1 MKKISVLIFVLITTI
16 SVYSQSY
23 LQDGDRCFDNSDYD
37 CAITHYNNAF
47 KYATGKDKQ
56 IAEIKL
62 TRAKW
67 CSEHIKSANQAFNIK
82 NYTVAKEEYQKVLDS
97 NPNDSYAQSQ
107 IAKCDNAINPPKLR
121 KATTSE
127 LTDIW
132 NNKYGVNPE
141 RRQRLMNAGIDPD
154 DAQRRIN
161 NGEGKPAA
169 SPQSNVYL
177 SIAKQDVSFNS
188 TGGSEVIYIN
198 TNANDYKII
207 FLPVWCQIINKTGS
221 SFSLK
226 CEPNN
231 TGQPRSSWF
240 KVYAGEK
247 EVKINIT
254 QNGKSNTT
262 NSLAQQNS
270 YKGKRN
276 CFNCP
281 KGSGRTVGITIGY
294 SNKALYHLEKN
305 LKVAE
310 LDGVVM
316 GLRIEPLFKY
326 GFGLNTGV
334 FYEVYSSSK
343 QNDFSKSVI
352 NIPVNLEYRLNFH
365 RNFSIFFYGGAN
377 LDYVM
382 EATLPF
388 NYTGA
393 GKVELYSGYFD
404 SERFVPFLE
413 YGGGIRIGLLQ
424 FNVSANHFLNVKDD
438 FNYELSP
445 GYTATVSLML

>member
-1 MKKISVLIFVLITTI
+1 M
-16 SVYSQSY
+16 
-23 LQDGDRCFDNSDYD
+23 
-37 CAITHYNNAF
+37 
-47 KYATGKDKQ
+47 
-56 IAEIKL
+56 
-62 TRAKW
+62 
-67 CSEHIKSANQAFNIK
+67 
-82 NYTVAKEEYQKVLDS
+82 
-97 NPNDSYAQSQ
+97 
-107 IAKCDNAINPPKLR
+107 
-121 KATTSE
+121 
-127 LTDIW
+127 
-132 NNKYGVNPE
+132 
-141 RRQRLMNAGIDPD
+141 
-154 DAQRRIN
+154 
-161 NGEGKPAA
+161 
-169 SPQSNVYL
+169 
-177 SIAKQDVSFNS
+177 
-188 TGGSEVIYIN
+188 
-198 TNANDYKII
+198 
-207 FLPVWCQIINKTGS
+207 
-221 SFSLK
+221 
-226 CEPNN
+226 
-231 TGQPRSSWF
+231 
-240 KVYAGEK
+240 
-247 EVKINIT
+247 
-254 QNGKSNTT
+254 
-262 NSLAQQNS
+262 
-270 YKGKRN
+270 
-276 CFNCP
+276 
-281 KGSGRTVGITIGY
+281 GITIGY

-393 GKVELYSGYFD
+393 GKVDLYSGYFD